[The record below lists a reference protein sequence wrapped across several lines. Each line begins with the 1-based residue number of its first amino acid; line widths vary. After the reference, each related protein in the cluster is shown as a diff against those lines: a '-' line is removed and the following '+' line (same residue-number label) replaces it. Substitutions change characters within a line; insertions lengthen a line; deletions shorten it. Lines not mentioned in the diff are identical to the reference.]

1 MPKANIMMLGR
12 TPLQHVVHHLK
23 LVKSVRMNE
32 ALLVMPLAVVE
43 ILFRFVNVRCCW
55 VVVVG
60 LIDCGGECSLLF
72 LFLCSFFMCD
82 RK

>member
-43 ILFRFVNVRCCW
+43 ILFRFVNVR
-55 VVVVG
+55 
-60 LIDCGGECSLLF
+60 
-72 LFLCSFFMCD
+72 
-82 RK
+82 